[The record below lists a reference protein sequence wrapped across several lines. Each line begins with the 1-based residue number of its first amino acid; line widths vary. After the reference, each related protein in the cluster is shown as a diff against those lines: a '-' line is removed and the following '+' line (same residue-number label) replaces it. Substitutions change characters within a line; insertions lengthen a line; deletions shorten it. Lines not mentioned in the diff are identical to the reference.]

1 MDYKVK
7 VRYLRIG
14 RRKVA
19 RLLPF
24 VKGEYV
30 NHAISNLATMPQMSS
45 VVLRKAI
52 KSGIANAIFQ
62 SRNINP
68 DTLWVKTAYVDKAPT
83 LKRIRAASRGSA
95 APILRRLS
103 HITIVLS
110 DDKKPEKKKL
120 KAKSAKKEEAKAKSA
135 KTEEAPKAAEV

>member
-1 MDYKVK
+1 MDYKVR

-14 RRKVA
+14 RRKIA

-24 VKGEYV
+24 IKGEYV
-30 NHAISNLATMPQMSS
+30 NHAIANLKVMPQMSS

-68 DTLWVKTAYVDKAPT
+68 DTLWVKNAFVDKAAM

-95 APILRRLS
+95 DPILKRLS
-103 HITIVLS
+103 HITVILS
-110 DDKKPEKKKL
+110 DDKKPEKKKI
-120 KAKSAKKEEAKAKSA
+120 KAAAKKEESP
-135 KTEEAPKAAEV
+135 KTAEV

>member
-1 MDYKVK
+1 MEYKVK

-30 NHAISNLATMPQMSS
+30 NHAIANLTTMPQMSS

-52 KSGIANAIFQ
+52 KSGIANAISQ
-62 SRNINP
+62 TRTINP
-68 DTLWVKTAYVDKAPT
+68 DTLWVKTAFVDKAPS

-95 APILRRLS
+95 DPILKRNS

-110 DDKKPEKKKL
+110 DEKKPEKKKI
-120 KAKSAKKEEAKAKSA
+120 KRVAKREEASKV
-135 KTEEAPKAAEV
+135 AEV

>member
-14 RRKVA
+14 RRKVS
-19 RLLPF
+19 RLLTF
-24 VKGEYV
+24 IKGEYV
-30 NHAISNLATMPQMSS
+30 NHAIANLTTMPQMSS

-52 KSGIANAIFQ
+52 KSGIANALFQ
-62 SRNINP
+62 SRQINP
-68 DTLWVKTAYVDKAPT
+68 DTLWVKVAFVDKAPS

-95 APILRRLS
+95 DPILKRMS

-110 DDKKPEKKKL
+110 DDKKPEKKDL
-120 KAKSAKKEEAKAKSA
+120 KASGVKKESKKV
-135 KTEEAPKAAEV
+135 EAPKAVEV

>member
-1 MDYKVK
+1 MDYKVR

-14 RRKVA
+14 RRKIA
-19 RLLPF
+19 RLVPF
-24 VKGEYV
+24 IKGEYV
-30 NHAISNLATMPQMSS
+30 NHAIANLAVMPQMSS

-68 DTLWVKTAYVDKAPT
+68 DTLWVKNAFVDKAAM

-95 APILRRLS
+95 DPILKRLS

-110 DDKKPEKKKL
+110 DDKKPEKKKI
-120 KAKSAKKEEAKAKSA
+120 KSAAKKEESP
-135 KTEEAPKAAEV
+135 KTAEV

>member
-1 MDYKVK
+1 MDYNVR

-14 RRKVA
+14 RRKIA

-24 VKGEYV
+24 IKGEYV
-30 NHAISNLATMPQMSS
+30 NHAISNLTVMPQMSS

-68 DTLWVKTAYVDKAPT
+68 DTLWVKSAFVDKAPM

-95 APILRRLS
+95 DPILKRLS

-110 DDKKPEKKKL
+110 DDKKPEKKKI
-120 KAKSAKKEEAKAKSA
+120 KSAAKKEESP
-135 KTEEAPKAAEV
+135 KTAEV

>member
-1 MDYKVK
+1 MDYNVR

-14 RRKVA
+14 RRKIA

-24 VKGEYV
+24 IKGEYV
-30 NHAISNLATMPQMSS
+30 NHAIANLAVMPQMSS

-68 DTLWVKTAYVDKAPT
+68 DTLWVKNAFVDKAAM

-95 APILRRLS
+95 DPILKRLS

-110 DDKKPEKKKL
+110 DDKKPEKKKI
-120 KAKSAKKEEAKAKSA
+120 KAVAKKEESP
-135 KTEEAPKAAEV
+135 KTAEV

>member
-1 MDYKVK
+1 MDYKVR

-14 RRKVA
+14 RRKIA

-24 VKGEYV
+24 IKGEYV
-30 NHAISNLATMPQMSS
+30 NHAIANLAVMPQMSS

-68 DTLWVKTAYVDKAPT
+68 DTLWVKNAFVDKAAM
-83 LKRIRAASRGSA
+83 LKRIRVASRGSA
-95 APILRRLS
+95 DPILKRLS
-103 HITIVLS
+103 HITVILS
-110 DDKKPEKKKL
+110 DDKKPEKKKI
-120 KAKSAKKEEAKAKSA
+120 KAVAKKEESP
-135 KTEEAPKAAEV
+135 KTAEV

>member
-1 MDYKVK
+1 MDYKVR

-14 RRKVA
+14 RRKIA

-24 VKGEYV
+24 IKGEYV
-30 NHAISNLATMPQMSS
+30 NHAIANLAVMPQMSS

-68 DTLWVKTAYVDKAPT
+68 DTLWVKNAFVDKAAM

-95 APILRRLS
+95 DPILKRLS
-103 HITIVLS
+103 HITVILS
-110 DDKKPEKKKL
+110 DDKKPEKKKI
-120 KAKSAKKEEAKAKSA
+120 KAVAKKEESP
-135 KTEEAPKAAEV
+135 KTAEV

>member
-1 MDYKVK
+1 MDYNVR

-14 RRKVA
+14 RRKIA

-24 VKGEYV
+24 IKGEYV
-30 NHAISNLATMPQMSS
+30 NHAISNLTVMPQMSS
-45 VVLRKAI
+45 IVLRKAI

-68 DTLWVKTAYVDKAPT
+68 DTLWVKSAFVDKAPM

-95 APILRRLS
+95 DPILKRLS

-110 DDKKPEKKKL
+110 DDKKPEKKKI
-120 KAKSAKKEEAKAKSA
+120 KAAAKKEES
-135 KTEEAPKAAEV
+135 PKKAEV